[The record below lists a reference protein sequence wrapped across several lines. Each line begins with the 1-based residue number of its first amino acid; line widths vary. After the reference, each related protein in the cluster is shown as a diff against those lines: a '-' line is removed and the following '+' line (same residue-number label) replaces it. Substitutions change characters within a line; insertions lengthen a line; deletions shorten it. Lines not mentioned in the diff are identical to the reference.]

1 MKYETE
7 EEKNIVR
14 EMHMQKLNAI
24 LERDFEDLS
33 HNELAFLKCVSLSSI
48 ITMHKAGYSKD
59 DIVLHNQQNKAP
71 ATKKSV
77 AKAMNAMSDDE
88 LLAMGFKRV

>member
-7 EEKNIVR
+7 DEKNIIR
-14 EMHMQKLNAI
+14 EQHMQKLNAI

-59 DIVLHNQQNKAP
+59 DIVLHNQQNKTP
-71 ATKKSV
+71 TTKKNV
-77 AKAMNAMSDDE
+77 AKVMKTMTDDE
-88 LLAMGFKRV
+88 LLAMGFKRI

>member
-7 EEKNIVR
+7 AEKNIVR

-48 ITMHKAGYSKD
+48 LTMHKAGYSKD
-59 DIVLHNQQNKAP
+59 DIVLHNQQNKTP